1 MTARAIAAMLF
12 GVSALSACS
21 GWYGGR
27 GDPPLPGD
35 RVSVLLRE
43 SQLSPD
49 PNIANLS
56 VSLPAAVAN
65 DAWPQQGGSP
75 AHRPQHPAGPKDPS
89 LAWSAKLGENTAGTG
104 QLLARPVVA
113 NGSVF
118 AMDAFGS
125 ISAFNAETG
134 ALLWRKTN
142 EDLSLD
148 DSVFGGGL
156 AYDQDKLFVTLT
168 TGNVIGLDGKNG
180 EEIWRQPLTLPL
192 RSAPAVADGIV
203 LVLTADNQVYALDQ
217 ETGQPAWRH
226 AGFFE
231 AAGVLGGPSPAVDGG
246 IAVVPYSSAEVFAL
260 RLDNGRPLWND
271 TLERP
276 RRTQALAEI
285 NDIDG
290 TPVIDGDRVYVGGR
304 GGQVAAI
311 DMRRGVRA
319 WDADLTAVDT
329 PWIAGDFIY
338 LLTERNELVCLVRK
352 NGRIRWVT
360 QMPLTADLNEPGSKA
375 LTWRGPVLAG
385 EQLYLTSSD
394 GDLLTLSPYDGA
406 ELNELILSAPAAVTP
421 VVANGAIFI
430 LTESAE
436 LLAYR

>member
-1 MTARAIAAMLF
+1 MRAL
-12 GVSALSACS
+12 ALSTVLLGTLTACS
-21 GWYGGR
+21 GWYGDGNEA
-27 GDPPLPGD
+27 PLPGE

-43 SQLSPD
+43 SQLNAD
-49 PNIANLS
+49 PNVADLKIE
-56 VSLPAAVAN
+56 LPTAVAN
-65 DAWPQQGGSP
+65 DAWPQHGGSP
-75 AHRPQHPAGPKDPS
+75 AYRLQHPAGPASPS
-89 LAWSAKLGENTAGTG
+89 LDWRAEIGENTASNG

-113 NGSVF
+113 EGTIF

-125 ISAFNAETG
+125 ISAFDAASG
-134 ALLWRKTN
+134 ALRWKKTYL
-142 EDLSLD
+142 DLELD

-156 AYDQDKLFVTLT
+156 AVDQGRLFVTLT
-168 TGNVIGLDGKNG
+168 TGDVIGLDAENG
-180 EEIWRQPLTLPL
+180 DEIWRQPLALPL
-192 RSAPAVADGIV
+192 RSPPAVADGIV

-217 ETGQPAWRH
+217 LTGQPAWRH

-231 AAGVLGGPSPAVDGG
+231 TSGVLGGPSPSVDGG

-319 WDADLTAVDT
+319 WDADLAAVDT
-329 PWIAGDFIY
+329 PWVAGDFLY
-338 LLTERNELVCLVRK
+338 LLTESQEVVCLVRK
-352 NGRIRWVT
+352 DGRIRWVKQLERST
-360 QMPLTADLNEPGSKA
+360 DPEDASAET

-385 EQLYLTSSD
+385 EKLYLTGSN
-394 GDLLTLSPYDGA
+394 GDLLALSPYDGA
-406 ELNELILSAPAAVTP
+406 EAERLKLPAPAATTP
-421 VVANGAIFI
+421 VIAAGAVFI
-430 LTESAE
+430 LTENAE

>member
-1 MTARAIAAMLF
+1 MRVRRIAAVLLS
-12 GVSALSACS
+12 VSALSACS
-21 GWYGGR
+21 GWYGVEEE
-27 GDPPLPGD
+27 PPLPGD

-49 PNIANLS
+49 PNVADLAI
-56 VSLPAAVAN
+56 SLPAAVTNA
-65 DAWPQQGGSP
+65 AWPQQGGSP
-75 AHRPQHPAGPKDPS
+75 THRPQHPAGPEKPS
-89 LAWSAKLGENTAGTG
+89 LSWRAELGENTSGAG
-104 QLLARPVVA
+104 QLLARPVIA
-113 NGSVF
+113 DGSVF
-118 AMDAFGS
+118 AIDAFGS
-125 ISAFNAETG
+125 VSAFNTETG
-134 ALLWRKTN
+134 ALRWRKTYQ
-142 EDLSLD
+142 DLSLD

-156 AYDQDKLFVTLT
+156 AYDQGRLFVTLT
-168 TGNVIGLDGKNG
+168 TGNVIGLNGGTG
-180 EEIWRQPLTLPL
+180 EEVWRQSLTLPL
-192 RSAPAVADGIV
+192 RSAPAIADGIV

-231 AAGVLGGPSPAVDGG
+231 ASGVLGGPSPAVDAG

-260 RLDNGRPLWND
+260 RIDNGRPLWND

-276 RRTQALAEI
+276 RRTQALAQI

-290 TPVIDGDRVYVGGR
+290 TPVIDGDRVYIGGR

-319 WDADLTAVDT
+319 WDADLSAVDT
-329 PWIAGDFIY
+329 PWVAGDFIY

-352 NGRIRWVT
+352 DGRVRWVT
-360 QMPLTADLNEPGSKA
+360 QLPLFVDPDKPASEA

-385 EQLYLTSSD
+385 EQLYVTSSN
-394 GDLLTLSPYDGA
+394 GDLLTLSPFDGA
-406 ELNELILSAPAAVTP
+406 QINDLTLPAPAAVTP
-421 VVANGAIFI
+421 VIANGAVFI

>member
-1 MTARAIAAMLF
+1 MTIRALATIML
-12 GVSALSACS
+12 SACALSACS
-21 GWYGGR
+21 GWYGG
-27 GDPPLPGD
+27 GDDPPLPGD

-43 SQLSPD
+43 SQLEPD
-49 PNIANLS
+49 PNVADLT
-56 VSLPAAVAN
+56 VSLPAVVAN

-75 AHRPQHPAGPKDPS
+75 THRPQHPAGPEKPS
-89 LAWSAKLGENTAGTG
+89 LAWSAELGENTAGIG

-113 NGSVF
+113 DGSIF

-125 ISAFNAETG
+125 ISAFNTESG
-134 ALLWRKTN
+134 ALRWRKTN

-156 AYDQDKLFVTLT
+156 AYEGGKLFVTLT
-168 TGNVIGLDGKNG
+168 TGNVIGLDGENG
-180 EEIWRQPLTLPL
+180 EELWRQPLTLPV

-231 AAGVLGGPSPAVDGG
+231 ASGVLGGPSPAVDGG

-260 RLDNGRPLWND
+260 RLDNGRPLWSD

-319 WDADLTAVDT
+319 WDADLAAVDT
-329 PWIAGDFIY
+329 PWIAGGFIY
-338 LLTERNELVCLVRK
+338 LLTEQNELVCLVRD

-360 QMPLTADLNEPGSKA
+360 QMPLTTNPDDPAADP

-385 EQLYLTSSD
+385 ERLYLTSSN
-394 GDLLTLSPYDGA
+394 GDLKTLSPYDGA
-406 ELNELILSAPAAVTP
+406 ELDELTLSAPAAVTP
-421 VVANGAIFI
+421 VIADGAIFI

>member
-1 MTARAIAAMLF
+1 MTTRGLAAVLI
-12 GVSALSACS
+12 GVGALTGCS
-21 GWYGGR
+21 GWYGGSEE
-27 GDPPLPGD
+27 PPLPGD

-43 SQLSPD
+43 TGLSAD
-49 PNIANLS
+49 PNAADVP
-56 VSLPAAVAN
+56 VSLPPAIAN
-65 DAWPQQGGSP
+65 EAWPQHGGSP
-75 AHRPQHPAGPKDPS
+75 AHRLDHPAGPEEPS
-89 LAWSAKLGENTAGTG
+89 LTWRAELGENTAGAG

-113 NGSVF
+113 DGKVF

-125 ISAFNAETG
+125 ISAFDAESG
-134 ALLWRKTN
+134 ALGWRRTH
-142 EDLSLD
+142 EELDLD

-156 AYDQDKLFVTLT
+156 AFDQGRLFATLT
-168 TGNVIGLDGKNG
+168 TGSVIGLDAGTG
-180 EEIWRQPLTLPL
+180 EEIWRQRLTLPL

-203 LVLTADNQVYALDQ
+203 LVLTADNQLYALDQ

-231 AAGVLGGPSPAVDGG
+231 ASGVLGGPSPAVDGG

-260 RLDNGRPLWND
+260 RLDNGRPLWSD

-285 NDIDG
+285 ADIDG

-304 GGQVAAI
+304 GGQIAAI

-319 WDADLTAVDT
+319 WDADLASVGT

-338 LLTERNELVCLVRK
+338 LLTERSELVCLVRK

-360 QMPLTADLNEPGSKA
+360 QMPLTVDPDDSSSDP

-385 EQLYLTSSD
+385 EQLYLSSSG
-394 GDLLTLSPYDGA
+394 GDLVTLSPYDGA
-406 ELNELILSAPAAVTP
+406 QIDRLSLPASAAASP
-421 VVANGAIFI
+421 VIANGAVFI
-430 LTESAE
+430 LTEEAE

>member
-1 MTARAIAAMLF
+1 MKGLVTSTVLL
-12 GVSALSACS
+12 GTLTACS
-21 GWYGGR
+21 GWYGEGNEA
-27 GDPPLPGD
+27 PLPGE

-43 SQLSPD
+43 SQLSAD
-49 PNIANLS
+49 PNVADLKIE
-56 VSLPAAVAN
+56 LPAAVAN
-65 DAWPQQGGSP
+65 DAWPQHGGSP
-75 AHRPQHPAGPKDPS
+75 AYRLQHPAGPVSPS
-89 LAWSAKLGENTAGTG
+89 LAWRAEIGENTASNG

-113 NGSVF
+113 DGTVF

-125 ISAFNAETG
+125 ISAFDTASG
-134 ALLWRKTN
+134 ALRWKRTYL
-142 EDLSLD
+142 DLKLD

-156 AYDQDKLFVTLT
+156 AVDQGRLFVTLT
-168 TGNVIGLDGKNG
+168 TGNVIGLDAKSGD
-180 EEIWRQPLTLPL
+180 EIWRQPLSLPL
-192 RSAPAVADGIV
+192 RAAPTVADGLV

-217 ETGQPAWRH
+217 VTGQPAWRH

-231 AAGVLGGPSPAVDGG
+231 TAGVLGGPSPSVDGG

-304 GGQVAAI
+304 GGQMAAI

-319 WDADLTAVDT
+319 WDADLAAVDT
-329 PWIAGDFIY
+329 PWIAGEFLY
-338 LLTERNELVCLVRK
+338 LLTESQEVVCLVRK
-352 NGRIRWVT
+352 DGRIRWIK
-360 QMPLTADLNEPGSKA
+360 QLERSADPEDANADS

-385 EQLYLTSSD
+385 EQLYLIGSN
-394 GDLLTLSPYDGA
+394 GDLLAISPYDGA
-406 ELNELILSAPAAVTP
+406 EARRVKLPAPAATTP
-421 VVANGAIFI
+421 VIAAGAIFV
-430 LTESAE
+430 LTENAE

>member
-1 MTARAIAAMLF
+1 MSMRAIAAILVSLGTLTACGGGWF
-12 GVSALSACS
+12 G
-21 GWYGGR
+21 GGEE
-27 GDPPLPGD
+27 PPLPGD

-43 SQLSPD
+43 SQLSAD
-49 PNIANLS
+49 PNVADLPI
-56 VSLPAAVAN
+56 SLPAALAN
-65 DAWPQQGGSP
+65 DAWSQHGGSP
-75 AHRPQHPAGPKDPS
+75 AHRLQHPAGPTNPS
-89 LAWSAKLGENTAGTG
+89 LAWRAELGENAAGTG

-113 NGSVF
+113 GGTVF

-125 ISAFNAETG
+125 ISAFDAKTG
-134 ALLWRKTN
+134 ALRWRQSN
-142 EDLSLD
+142 EDLALD

-156 AYDQDKLFVTLT
+156 AYDQGRLFVTLT
-168 TGNVIGLDGKNG
+168 TGDVIGLDAKGG
-180 EEIWRQPLTLPL
+180 TEIWRQPLTLPL
-192 RSAPAVADGIV
+192 RSAPTVADGIV

-231 AAGVLGGPSPAVDGG
+231 TSGVLGGPSPAVDGG

-260 RLDNGRPLWND
+260 RLDNGRPLWSD

-319 WDADLTAVDT
+319 WDADLTAVGT
-329 PWIAGDFIY
+329 PWIVGDFIY
-338 LLTERNELVCLVRK
+338 LLTERYEVVCLVRES
-352 NGRIRWVT
+352 GRIRWIK
-360 QMPLTADLNEPGSKA
+360 QMPLSADPDDANAET

-385 EQLYLTSSD
+385 EKLLLTSSS
-394 GDLLTLSPYDGA
+394 GDLLTLSPYDGKQVDQ
-406 ELNELILSAPAAVTP
+406 LKMSAPAVAAPVIADGAV
-421 VVANGAIFI
+421 FI
-430 LTESAE
+430 
-436 LLAYR
+436 

>member
-1 MTARAIAAMLF
+1 MIMRAVAIMLL
-12 GVSALSACS
+12 GVGALSGCS
-21 GWYGGR
+21 GWYGG
-27 GDPPLPGD
+27 GEEPPLPGD

-43 SQLSPD
+43 TGLSAD
-49 PNIANLS
+49 PNVADLP
-56 VSLPAAVAN
+56 VSLPPSVAN
-65 DAWPQQGGSP
+65 EAWPQHGGSP
-75 AHRPQHPAGPKDPS
+75 AHRLDHPAGPKNPS
-89 LAWSAKLGENTAGTG
+89 LAWRVDVGENTAGSG

-113 NGSVF
+113 GGQVF
-118 AMDAFGS
+118 AMDTFGS
-125 ISAFNAETG
+125 ISAFDAGSG
-134 ALLWRKTN
+134 ALRWRRTHD
-142 EDLSLD
+142 ELDLD

-156 AYDQDKLFVTLT
+156 AVDQGRLFVTLT
-168 TGNVIGLDGKNG
+168 TGSVIGLDAGTG
-180 EEIWRQPLTLPL
+180 EEIWRQRLSLPL

-203 LVLTADNQVYALDQ
+203 LVLTADNQLYALDQ

-231 AAGVLGGPSPAVDGG
+231 ASGVLGGPSPAVDGG

-260 RLDNGRPLWND
+260 RLDNGRPLWSD
-271 TLERP
+271 TLDRP

-304 GGQVAAI
+304 GGQMAAI

-319 WDADLTAVDT
+319 WDADLAAVGT

-338 LLTERNELVCLVRK
+338 LLTERSEVVCLVRK
-352 NGRIRWVT
+352 DGRIRWVT
-360 QMPLTADLNEPGSKA
+360 QMPLTVDPDEPASDT

-385 EQLYLTSSD
+385 ERLYLTSSG

-406 ELNELILSAPAAVTP
+406 QIDRLTLPAAAAASP
-421 VVANGAIFI
+421 VIADGTVFI
-430 LTESAE
+430 LTEEAE

>member
-1 MTARAIAAMLF
+1 MILRTLPIWLCLGM
-12 GVSALSACS
+12 LSACS
-21 GWYGGR
+21 GWYGAEEE
-27 GDPPLPGD
+27 PPLPGE
-35 RVSVLLRE
+35 RISVLLRE
-43 SQLSPD
+43 SQLNAD
-49 PNIANLS
+49 PGIADIE
-56 VSLPAAVAN
+56 VKLPPAVVN
-65 DAWPQQGGSP
+65 EAWPQHGGSP
-75 AHRPQHPAGPKDPS
+75 ASRPEHPAGPKDPS
-89 LAWSAKLGENTAGTG
+89 IAWRTELGENTAGVG

-113 NGSVF
+113 DGIIF

-125 ISAFNAETG
+125 ISAFDVETG
-134 ALLWRKTN
+134 EQRWQKTN
-142 EDLSLD
+142 EDLDLD

-156 AYDQDKLFVTLT
+156 AFDQDRLFISLT
-168 TGNVIGLDGKNG
+168 TGDVIGLDATNG
-180 EEIWRQPLTLPL
+180 DEIWRQSLTLPL

-203 LVLTADNQVYALDQ
+203 LILTGDNQVYALDQ
-217 ETGQPAWRH
+217 ETGQPNWRH

-231 AAGVLGGPSPAVDGG
+231 ASGVLGGPSPAVDGG

-290 TPVIDGDRVYVGGR
+290 TPVINGDRVYVGGR

-329 PWIAGDFIY
+329 PWVAGDFIY
-338 LLTERNELVCLVRK
+338 VLTEGGEVVCLVRRD
-352 NGRIRWVT
+352 GRVRWVT
-360 QMPLTADLNEPGSKA
+360 QMPLKTDPDDVDAEL
-375 LTWRGPVLAG
+375 LTWKGPVLAG
-385 EQLYLTSSD
+385 EQLYLTSSG

-406 ELNELILSAPAAVTP
+406 QIDQQTLPAPAATLP
-421 VVANGAIFI
+421 VPAEGTLFL
-430 LTESAE
+430 LTEDAE

>member
-1 MTARAIAAMLF
+1 MKMRAHAAMALCV
-12 GVSALSACS
+12 GTLSACS
-21 GWYGGR
+21 GWYGG
-27 GDPPLPGD
+27 GDEPPLPGD
-35 RVSVLLRE
+35 RVSVLLLE
-43 SQLSPD
+43 SQLAAD
-49 PNIANLS
+49 PRVADVK
-56 VSLPAAVAN
+56 VSLPAAEVN
-65 DAWPQQGGSP
+65 DSWPQHGGSP
-75 AHRPQHPAGPKDPS
+75 AFRPQHPAGPKDPKLS
-89 LAWSAKLGENTAGTG
+89 WKAELGENAAGSG

-113 NGSVF
+113 DGTVF

-125 ISAFNAETG
+125 ISAFDVKSG
-134 ALLWRKTN
+134 ALRWKKTN
-142 EDLSLD
+142 EDLDLD

-156 AYDQDKLFVTLT
+156 AYDQGRLFATFT
-168 TGNVIGLDGKNG
+168 TGDVIGLESKTGG
-180 EEIWRQPLTLPL
+180 EIWRQSLTLPL
-192 RSAPAVADGIV
+192 RAAPAVADGIV

-217 ETGQPAWRH
+217 EAGQPTWRH

-231 AAGVLGGPSPAVDGG
+231 ASGVLGGPSPAVDGG

-290 TPVIDGDRVYVGGR
+290 APVIDGDRVYVGGR

-319 WDADLTAVDT
+319 WDADLSAIDT
-329 PWIAGDFIY
+329 PWIAGDFLY
-338 LLTERNELVCLVRK
+338 LLTERGEVACLVRK
-352 NGRIRWVT
+352 DGRIRWIT
-360 QMPLTADLNEPGSKA
+360 RLPQSIDPDDSSSEP

-385 EQLYLTSSD
+385 ERLHLTSSG
-394 GDLLTLSPYDGA
+394 GDLMTLSPYDGA
-406 ELNELILSAPAAVTP
+406 QIDRLTLPSPATATP
-421 VVANGAIFI
+421 IVADRTLFI
-430 LTESAE
+430 LTENAE

>member
-1 MTARAIAAMLF
+1 MRELAF
-12 GVSALSACS
+12 SAVLLGTLTACS
-21 GWYGGR
+21 GWYGEGNEA
-27 GDPPLPGD
+27 PLPGD

-43 SQLSPD
+43 SQLSAD
-49 PNIANLS
+49 PNVANLKIE
-56 VSLPAAVAN
+56 LPAAVAN
-65 DAWPQQGGSP
+65 DAWPQHGGSP
-75 AHRPQHPAGPKDPS
+75 AYRLQHPAGPTNPS
-89 LAWSAKLGENTAGTG
+89 LAWRVEIGENTAGNG

-113 NGSVF
+113 DGTVF

-125 ISAFNAETG
+125 ISAFDTESG
-134 ALLWRKTN
+134 ALRWKKTYQ
-142 EDLSLD
+142 DLDLD

-156 AYDQDKLFVTLT
+156 AVDQGRLFITLT
-168 TGNVIGLDGKNG
+168 TGNVIGLDAKNG
-180 EEIWRQPLTLPL
+180 EEIWRQPLALPL
-192 RSAPAVADGIV
+192 RSPPTVADGIV

-217 ETGQPAWRH
+217 LTGQPAWRH

-231 AAGVLGGPSPAVDGG
+231 TSGVLGGPSPSVDGG

-260 RLDNGRPLWND
+260 RLDNGRPLWSD

-319 WDADLTAVDT
+319 WDADLAAVDT
-329 PWIAGDFIY
+329 PWVAGDFLY
-338 LLTERNELVCLVRK
+338 LLTESQEIICLVRK
-352 NGRIRWVT
+352 DGRIRWVK
-360 QMPLTADLNEPGSKA
+360 PLERSTDPDDASADT
-375 LTWRGPVLAG
+375 LTWSGPVLAG
-385 EQLYLTSSD
+385 ERLYLTGSN
-394 GDLLTLSPYDGA
+394 GDLLALSPYDGA
-406 ELNELILSAPAAVTP
+406 EAERLTLPAPAATTP
-421 VVANGAIFI
+421 VIAAGTVFV
-430 LTESAE
+430 LTENAE